1 MIFLNFLILTPYYT
15 ESNLTKGTYEISKSN
30 AYILVNGGEKQ
41 LVVNMDGE
49 SFISPIKNYS
59 LLKKEID
66 LREKNSLYI
75 PDHALDNVKNV
86 TRWKY
91 KDVDGHLS
99 KRKFNAYK
107 NTWDSDWITYDK
119 QN

>member
-1 MIFLNFLILTPYYT
+1 MCFFLIQSYELSVPDN
-15 ESNLTKGTYEISKSN
+15 SFNNLCTH
-30 AYILVNGGEKQ
+30 
-41 LVVNMDGE
+41 
-49 SFISPIKNYS
+49 
-59 LLKKEID
+59 KEID

-75 PDHALDNVKNV
+75 PDHALDNAKDM

-107 NTWDSDWITYDK
+107 NSWESDWISYSK

>member
-1 MIFLNFLILTPYYT
+1 MCIR
-15 ESNLTKGTYEISKSN
+15 
-30 AYILVNGGEKQ
+30 
-41 LVVNMDGE
+41 D
-49 SFISPIKNYS
+49 
-59 LLKKEID
+59 
-66 LREKNSLYI
+66 RYI
-75 PDHALDNVKNV
+75 PDHALDNVKNM